1 MGAAYARILE
11 TRTPQLEEMVGHAAR
26 FTGKRLRPGAHV
38 RRVPDR
44 PRAASPPDVAA
55 VAAVVELIHTATL
68 VHDDVLDGADVRRKV
83 ATLNALWGNDTA
95 VLLGDVLFSR
105 AYLAAARLDDRFAS
119 VYLSEVVGE
128 VLEGEIRQN
137 RERHNLDLDEIAYR
151 TIIRGKTAALYEAA
165 LVVGAHYA
173 RRRRASSSRR
183 SGAYG
188 HHLGMA
194 FQIIDD
200 RLDLAG
206 DEATVGKSLGTDL
219 REGKTTLPVILWLK
233 GRPARE
239 RADAR
244 VARRGRRPR
253 RGRAR
258 APRRSTCSPTG
269 PSAGAD
275 AAARDEIAA
284 AEAALAPVP
293 AEPREGPAADDRRL
307 RRASQPVAS
316 APRRPQEVPPRAC
329 SRAFPEARPPSARG
343 LLQAAPRATPS
354 GGTASGSARRRAGGD
369 ASPRSPCCAAASP
382 P

>member
-1 MGAAYARILE
+1 MGAPTTPTSADLPDVLAPLRDDLAQVGVAYARILE

-26 FTGKRLRPGAHV
+26 FTGKRLRPALTCVASRIV
-38 RRVPDR
+38 RGGIT
-44 PRAASPPDVAA
+44 PDVAS

-83 ATLNALWGNDTA
+83 ATLNALWGMDTA

-105 AYLAAARLDDRFAS
+105 AYLAAARLEDRYAS

-137 RERHNLDLDEIAYR
+137 RERHNLELEESVYR
-151 TIIRGKTAALYEAA
+151 TIIRGKTAALYEAS

-173 RRRRASSSRR
+173 GGERDVVKAL
-183 SGAYG
+183 GAYG

-219 REGKTTLPVILWLK
+219 REGKTTLPIILWLT

-244 VARRGRRPR
+244 ALVEAAGRDAGAHARLVKHLLADG
-253 RGRAR
+253 AL
-258 APRRSTCSPTG
+258 
-269 PSAGAD
+269 AGAD
-275 AAARDEIAA
+275 AAARDAIAA
-284 AEAALAPVP
+284 AEAALASLP
-293 AEPREGPAADDRRL
+293 
-307 RRASQPVAS
+307 
-316 APRRPQEVPPRAC
+316 
-329 SRAFPEARPPSARG
+329 
-343 LLQAAPRATPS
+343 
-354 GGTASGSARRRAGGD
+354 
-369 ASPRSPCCAAASP
+369 ASPEKDLLLTIAGYVVRRSL
-382 P
+382 